1 MCVRQWEFPQDASSN
16 GEDHEI
22 PWGLGFFSPNISE
35 KTTHISWW
43 YVTRHVVLQRRSNIH
58 LDYAQDGENN
68 VKHCKYWKYKNIKTW
83 QYIFSALGWWWASRT
98 YRQDNQ
104 SNPWAANQEW
114 NQPDKWIKNRTHQ
127 VETQSSKQMHQHPR
141 KYRSKAYNCS
151 CSFVWCLKWKN
162 THPGP
167 VTQQKND
174 LPAPSG
180 IPSALEILR
189 PEIHG
194 SPPYGCAAPAAD
206 SFPLWQS
213 TSAADARSES
223 TWGHGFLK
231 TLVFAGEPSKDTHVE
246 PTFRLAKKWT
256 NKQGTRTTDRFIYNK
271 SGHVVGESLQSTTQ
285 MTGTPYD

>member
-1 MCVRQWEFPQDASSN
+1 
-16 GEDHEI
+16 
-22 PWGLGFFSPNISE
+22 
-35 KTTHISWW
+35 
-43 YVTRHVVLQRRSNIH
+43 
-58 LDYAQDGENN
+58 
-68 VKHCKYWKYKNIKTW
+68 
-83 QYIFSALGWWWASRT
+83 
-98 YRQDNQ
+98 
-104 SNPWAANQEW
+104 
-114 NQPDKWIKNRTHQ
+114 
-127 VETQSSKQMHQHPR
+127 MHQHPR
-141 KYRSKAYNCS
+141 KYRNKLYNCF
-151 CSFVWCLKWKN
+151 CSFFWCLKWEN

-167 VTQQKND
+167 FTQQKND

-180 IPSALEILR
+180 IPSALEILQ

-256 NKQGTRTTDRFIYNK
+256 NEQSTRTTDRFIYNK

-285 MTGTPYD
+285 MTGTPYE